1 MRPIVASDLMNP
13 DVVTVGEDMRLK
25 ALASFLVQHEISG
38 APVVDPDGQLVGVV
52 SMFDV
57 ARATAAPDQAR
68 GGFLQSVR
76 EPDPIALD
84 GDGVDDELTVGD
96 VMTTNVFT
104 VGDDT
109 PVSEVAAMMVHHH
122 LHRVLVVR
130 DEEVVGIVSSSDLLG
145 LLIERV

>member
-25 ALASFLVQHEISG
+25 ALAAFLVQHEISG
-38 APVVDPDGQLVGVV
+38 APVVDADGQLVGVV

-57 ARATAAPDQAR
+57 ARATAAPEQDR

-145 LLIERV
+145 LLVERG